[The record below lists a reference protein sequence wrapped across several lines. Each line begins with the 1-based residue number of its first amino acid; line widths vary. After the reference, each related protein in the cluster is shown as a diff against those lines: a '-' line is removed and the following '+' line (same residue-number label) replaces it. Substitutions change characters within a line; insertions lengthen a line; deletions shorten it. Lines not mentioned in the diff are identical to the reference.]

1 MGTGSRGRQQ
11 RQRQQRHQIQ
21 AKKETTQRELQRELN
36 EGEMKM
42 GRRTTACYAIM
53 LAVAVLAAAGAA
65 DAQKN
70 GLKGQMKRSTIEV
83 TGNAAVTIPPEY
95 VSVTV
100 GVETKNE
107 SASAAL
113 QENNQ
118 LTTDVSAAIE
128 GLGIESDDVVTQS
141 IRLSPNYFYN
151 DTSQQS
157 EVSGFTA
164 SNTLTVNI
172 RPQDDADLDELTGQV
187 LTTLVEE
194 GINNINGVNFLADDT
209 SEAADRARTMAV
221 DDALA
226 QATTFASA
234 TGYKIGGVLSMN
246 VNDFNSPSPVS
257 YEDAALGAAPRMAS
271 D

>member
-1 MGTGSRGRQQ
+1 
-11 RQRQQRHQIQ
+11 
-21 AKKETTQRELQRELN
+21 
-36 EGEMKM
+36 MKM
-42 GRRTTACYAIM
+42 GRRATACYAIV

-221 DDALA
+221 EDALA

-234 TGYKIGGVLSMN
+234 AGYKIGGVLSMN

-271 D
+271 APIATPVSSGTISVSSAVDIIYFLVKEDAEN

>member
-1 MGTGSRGRQQ
+1 MGEQGEAAAAAAPAASPKTKKQRNKHEHWCARSRESD
-11 RQRQQRHQIQ
+11 H
-21 AKKETTQRELQRELN
+21 ATQRELQRKLN

-42 GRRTTACYAIM
+42 GRSTIACCCAIV
-53 LAVAVLAAAGAA
+53 LAVAVLATAGAV
-65 DAQKN
+65 DAQRN

-83 TGNAAVTIPPEY
+83 TGNGAVTIPPEY

-187 LTTLVEE
+187 LTALVEE

-209 SEAADRARTMAV
+209 SEAAVRARTMAV
-221 DDALA
+221 DD
-226 QATTFASA
+226 TMASA
-234 TGYKIGGVLSMN
+234 PIAT
-246 VNDFNSPSPVS
+246 PVS
-257 YEDAALGAAPRMAS
+257 SGTISVSSAV
-271 D
+271 